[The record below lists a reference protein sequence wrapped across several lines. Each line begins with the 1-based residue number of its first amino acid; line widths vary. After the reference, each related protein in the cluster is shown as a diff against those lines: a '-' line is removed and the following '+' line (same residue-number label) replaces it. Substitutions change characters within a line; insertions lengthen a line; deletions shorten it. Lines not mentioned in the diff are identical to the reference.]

1 MYTAERDMIT
11 DHRNIKTIKRNI
23 ITEIR
28 NVPTEKRNII
38 TSKRYITTTIRNIDT
53 SIKERKTSYKKT
65 LLLTWVSQDAGLKA
79 TLGRFSQVEDFF
91 HARSS
96 VLVVPHLA
104 KPFPVGR
111 NINQTLCKKTTKLI

>member
-1 MYTAERDMIT
+1 MIT
-11 DHRNIKTIKRNI
+11 DHRNIKTTKRNI
-23 ITEIR
+23 ITKIR
-28 NVPTEKRNII
+28 NVFTEKGNIRTSKGYITTTKRNII
-38 TSKRYITTTIRNIDT
+38 TSIRYHQT
-53 SIKERKTSYKKT
+53 SKKT

-104 KPFPVGR
+104 KPFPVVGNAIR
-111 NINQTLCKKTTKLI
+111 KYRQINIITNNL